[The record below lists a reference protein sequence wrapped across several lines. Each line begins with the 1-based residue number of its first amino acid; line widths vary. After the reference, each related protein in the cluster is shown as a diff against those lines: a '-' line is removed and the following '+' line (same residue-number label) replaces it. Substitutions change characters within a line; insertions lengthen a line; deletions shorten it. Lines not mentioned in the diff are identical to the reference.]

1 MRILDILLL
10 IWDPSVLF
18 LKLGDQ
24 GLTRLSILRGRRN
37 IVLRLHDLHI
47 QVGKNLLNP
56 FDRRVQRF
64 DFLIEL
70 STARSRCKAASA
82 SA

>member
-37 IVLRLHDLHI
+37 IVLCLLDLHI

-70 STARSRCKAASA
+70 T
-82 SA
+82 